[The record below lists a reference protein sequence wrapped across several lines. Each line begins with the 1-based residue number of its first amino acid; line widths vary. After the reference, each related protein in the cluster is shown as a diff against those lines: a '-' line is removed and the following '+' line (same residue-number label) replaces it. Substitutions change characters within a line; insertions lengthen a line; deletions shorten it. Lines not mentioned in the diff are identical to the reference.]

1 MSIKSFITM
10 CVCAF
15 YTIGSAYAYTM
26 EARFETQ
33 HYGVYQ
39 VILGK
44 GEVYGVSLK
53 QIIAKDL
60 SQRKKFQS
68 TAVVYPNGSAAMN
81 GTIKEPTV
89 GIITTENYDG
99 SSSVTVNLNDNAK
112 TSSYVGIYLNF
123 KQLSKLADNRT
134 VNSLASELA
143 QMPLVLEGVPV
154 DVVSKDF
161 RGNLFYTAATGAVIL
176 DFNVID
182 SLYYDR
188 KKLES
193 VKPKCK
199 VNILSLPDRS
209 TNEFPLY
216 IAGHG
221 AVNDII
227 CDED

>member
-10 CVCAF
+10 AVCSF
-15 YTIGSAYAYTM
+15 YTIGMANAYTI
-26 EARFETQ
+26 EPRFETQ

-44 GEVYGVSLK
+44 GEVYGISLK

-60 SQRKKFQS
+60 SSKKKFQA
-68 TAVVYPNGSAAMN
+68 TAAVYPTGSAAMN

-99 SSSVTVNLNDNAK
+99 SKSVTVNLNDKAK
-112 TSSYVGIYLNF
+112 NSSYVGIYLNF
-123 KQLSKLADNRT
+123 KQLKKIADNRT
-134 VNSLASELA
+134 VNSLAAELA
-143 QMPLVLEGVPV
+143 QMPLVLEEVPV

-161 RGNLFYTAATGAVIL
+161 RGNLFYTAATGAVIF

-182 SLYYDR
+182 SLYYDK

-193 VKPKCK
+193 VTDKCK
-199 VNILSLPDRS
+199 VNVLSLPDRH
-209 TNEFPLY
+209 TNESPLF

-221 AVNDII
+221 AVNDIM
-227 CDED
+227 CED

>member
-1 MSIKSFITM
+1 MTIKSFITM

-15 YTIGSAYAYTM
+15 CSIGVANAYKI

-44 GEVYGVSLK
+44 GEVYGISLK

-60 SQRKKFQS
+60 SSRKKFQA
-68 TAVVYPNGSAAMN
+68 TAAVYPFESAGMN

-89 GIITTENYDG
+89 GVITTENYDG
-99 SSSVTVNLNDNAK
+99 SSSVTVNLNDKAK
-112 TSSYVGIYLNF
+112 NSSYVGIYLNF
-123 KQLSKLADNRT
+123 KQLSKIADNRT

-161 RGNLFYTAATGAVIL
+161 RGNLYYTAATGAVIL

-182 SLYYDR
+182 SLYYDK

-193 VKPKCK
+193 VTDKCT
-199 VNILSLPDRS
+199 VNILSLPDRH
-209 TNEFPLY
+209 TNESPLF

-227 CDED
+227 CEK